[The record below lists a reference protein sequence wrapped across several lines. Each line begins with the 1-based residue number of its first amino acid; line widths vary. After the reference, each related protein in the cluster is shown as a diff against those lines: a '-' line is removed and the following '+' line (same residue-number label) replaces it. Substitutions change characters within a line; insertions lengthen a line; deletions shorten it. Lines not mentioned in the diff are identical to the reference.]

1 MRRVLSIVFL
11 VLGGWLLMG
20 EPLIAFMDLG
30 AGAQPAMPFVLLGVL
45 VFAAVPLAIGAALSP
60 GKRRRELGL
69 TILIATGAAVFSGIS
84 LAAVLADPGFRQ
96 FMPLLPP
103 MPKIVLAPVSGA
115 LNLVVLT
122 AIGWW
127 LYRGSWLNEAEQR

>member
-1 MRRVLSIVFL
+1 MRRALSIVFL

-30 AGAQPAMPFVLLGVL
+30 AGTELPMPFLLFGVL
-45 VFAAVPLAIGAALSP
+45 VFAAVPLAIGAALSS
-60 GKRRRELGL
+60 GNRRRELGL
-69 TILIATGAAVFSGIS
+69 TILIATGAAVSSGIS
-84 LAAVLADPGFRQ
+84 VAAVLADPGFRQ

-103 MPKIVLAPVSGA
+103 MPKIVLAPVAGV
-115 LNLVVLT
+115 LNLILLT

-127 LYRGSWLNEAEQR
+127 LYRGRPVKEAEQR